1 MTGKRIRQRGR
12 FISVLSCQDR
22 NEPSPFCLDFVLR
35 TVPIVLLVLV
45 ALVTVLL
52 VAIPTSAFAEEN
64 TTIRELNET
73 TQRQSKQVTVK
84 GEAVGDIL
92 NAQQQGYKW
101 LLLLDDESSISV
113 FLTDEDA
120 QKITWLGRY
129 DQKGTIL
136 EISGEFHVD
145 CDDHDGLTDI
155 HATSVKVIEEG
166 YKLESHFDGYKIG
179 IGALLIVAGAALSI
193 LHWRLRERTR

>member
-1 MTGKRIRQRGR
+1 MSGRARQWATRQWGR
-12 FISVLSCQDR
+12 FSLSCLR
-22 NEPSPFCLDFVLR
+22 GKTKR
-35 TVPIVLLVLV
+35 TVPIVLP
-45 ALVTVLL
+45 LL
-52 VAIPTSAFAEEN
+52 VAVVLVTALFVSAPISAFAEPD

-73 TQRQSKQVTVK
+73 TQRQPKQVTVK

-101 LLLLDDESSISV
+101 ILLLDDESSISV
-113 FLTDEDA
+113 FMTDEDA
-120 QKITWLGRY
+120 QKVTWLGRY

-155 HATSVKVIEEG
+155 HATSVKVLEEG
-166 YKLESHFDGYKIG
+166 HRVSRPFDGYKIG
-179 IGALLIVAGAALSI
+179 IGALLIVAGAALSV

>member
-1 MTGKRIRQRGR
+1 MIGRKRRSVASV
-12 FISVLSCQDR
+12 FTATMFVFLISIL
-22 NEPSPFCLDFVLR
+22 PL
-35 TVPIVLLVLV
+35 
-45 ALVTVLL
+45 
-52 VAIPTSAFAEEN
+52 SAFAEPD

-73 TQRQSKQVTVK
+73 TQRQPKQITVK

-101 LLLLDDESSISV
+101 ILLLDDESSISV
-113 FLTDEDA
+113 FITDEDA
-120 QKITWLGRY
+120 QKVTWLGRY

-155 HATSVKVIEEG
+155 HATSVRVLEEG
-166 YKLESHFDGYKIG
+166 YRIQSNFNGYKIG
-179 IGALLIVAGAALSI
+179 IGALLIVAGGALSI